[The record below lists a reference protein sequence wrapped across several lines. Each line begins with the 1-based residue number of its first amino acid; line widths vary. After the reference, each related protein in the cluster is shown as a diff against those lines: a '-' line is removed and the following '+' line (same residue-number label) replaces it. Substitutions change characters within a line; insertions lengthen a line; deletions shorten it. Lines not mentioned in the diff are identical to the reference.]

1 MSQLKSQLHEK
12 DKHIKTTRIFAFLFF
27 IIILVL
33 AGVIYTFPSRLT
45 IYNPPDLRAGS
56 QRAWWEIPK
65 PTIYA
70 FSYQIF
76 QQMNRWMTNGE
87 EDYEKNITAL
97 KPFLTPHCE
106 EFLRQDYKDRL
117 RNNELRSRTRMVY
130 EITGRGYSEDKVTVL
145 SEDSWAV
152 NLDLSV
158 DEHFQGQPVK
168 RVYIRF
174 PVSIIRMDVDSSKN
188 PWGLGFNCYNSIPK
202 LLEGVEPKTEEKK

>member
-87 EDYEKNITAL
+87 EDYEKNITTL
-97 KPFLTPHCE
+97 KPF
-106 EFLRQDYKDRL
+106 
-117 RNNELRSRTRMVY
+117 
-130 EITGRGYSEDKVTVL
+130 
-145 SEDSWAV
+145 
-152 NLDLSV
+152 
-158 DEHFQGQPVK
+158 
-168 RVYIRF
+168 
-174 PVSIIRMDVDSSKN
+174 
-188 PWGLGFNCYNSIPK
+188 
-202 LLEGVEPKTEEKK
+202 